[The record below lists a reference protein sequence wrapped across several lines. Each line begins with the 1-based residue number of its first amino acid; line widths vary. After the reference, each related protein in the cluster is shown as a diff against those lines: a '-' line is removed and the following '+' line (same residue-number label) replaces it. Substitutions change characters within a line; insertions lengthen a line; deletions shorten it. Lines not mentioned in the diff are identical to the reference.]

1 MICEMLLHHI
11 HSCPD
16 VSTLGA
22 QAVVKDCVWWG
33 FGWECAVDLEFEFH
47 LAKHPKIWAVLEWHM
62 LYMSLVAS
70 NV

>member
-1 MICEMLLHHI
+1 MFEPWVLKLWLK
-11 HSCPD
+11 
-16 VSTLGA
+16 TN
-22 QAVVKDCVWWG
+22 CVWWG